1 MAEASTAPDSGERD
15 AGAAP
20 SAAPDPAPAPD
31 TAATPDRAAA
41 PEAGRARGREV
52 GAIVAE
58 SIGLLMQVPLVWLGM
73 QFIFDGDVE
82 LLAVWCLVGSFYLLV
97 TILALNFAVRM
108 RGLQGNTGT
117 RRFLAHPVMRTI
129 ASILTFSS
137 SAVGMVAAIELIV
150 LRNDPDWGPY
160 IELFAVWAMLV
171 AWGLFNWGWARMFY
185 SRYHRA
191 KGDPGLEFPRTP
203 EPELIDFVYFA
214 FTNAT
219 AFSVSD
225 VLVTTPRMRWTVI
238 WHTTLSFFFNA
249 LIIVLAINTITS
261 IEVDPKLLQ
270 ID

>member
-1 MAEASTAPDSGERD
+1 MAGGAAVLPSADALRQAVGMTSKPAAKASAPRVRNPDVAAIIAEALGL
-15 AGAAP
+15 
-20 SAAPDPAPAPD
+20 
-31 TAATPDRAAA
+31 
-41 PEAGRARGREV
+41 
-52 GAIVAE
+52 AI
-58 SIGLLMQVPLVWLGM
+58 QVPLVWLGLA
-73 QFIFDGDVE
+73 FIGGDDIE
-82 LLAVWCLVGSFYLLV
+82 LLAGWCLIGTFYLLV
-97 TILALNFAVRM
+97 TILALNLAVRVPGM
-108 RGLQGNTGT
+108 AGRHGT
-117 RRFLAHPVMRTI
+117 RRFLAHPVMRTV

-137 SAVGMVAAIELIV
+137 SAVGMVAATELIV
-150 LRNDPDWGPY
+150 LRNDPDWGPF

-171 AWGLFNWGWARMFY
+171 AWGLFNWGWARMYY

-249 LIIVLAINTITS
+249 LIIVLAINTITG
-261 IEVDPKLLQ
+261 IEVDPQLLQ
-270 ID
+270 FD

>member
-1 MAEASTAPDSGERD
+1 MTEASTAPESDERD
-15 AGAAP
+15 AASATADAVAMPDAVAAP
-20 SAAPDPAPAPD
+20 GAGS
-31 TAATPDRAAA
+31 TPG
-41 PEAGRARGREV
+41 AGRARGREV

-82 LLAVWCLVGSFYLLV
+82 LLAVWCLVGSFYLFV

-117 RRFLAHPVMRTI
+117 RRFLAHPAMRTI

-171 AWGLFNWGWARMFY
+171 AWGLFNWGWARMYY

-249 LIIVLAINTITS
+249 LIIVLAINTITG